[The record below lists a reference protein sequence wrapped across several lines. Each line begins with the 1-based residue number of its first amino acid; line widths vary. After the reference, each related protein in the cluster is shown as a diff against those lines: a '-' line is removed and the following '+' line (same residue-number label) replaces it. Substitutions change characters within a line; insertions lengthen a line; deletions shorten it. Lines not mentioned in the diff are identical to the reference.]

1 MKKSQQTLPLVLSS
15 ILLLISVT
23 VTTRAQEQGVVTGV
37 VRWETELGVAPMGP
51 GNSKAAVEPCSVFY
65 VAALDA
71 HSNKPV
77 TYTDQI
83 ASPFQKS
90 VVKYDD
96 GEFYVCRYSLR
107 VPQNRSLYIVAG
119 MGGVLEL
126 PKEDRSPMYITDAW
140 IGGSKPQP
148 PAGWERSFSG
158 YTYVNINDRTF
169 RHRAIVNFT
178 MIYVRK
184 DLGIH

>member
-1 MKKSQQTLPLVLSS
+1 MKKSAQTLILVLSS

-23 VTTRAQEQGVVTGV
+23 VSTRAQEQGVVTGV
-37 VRWETELGVAPMGP
+37 IRWKTELGVAPMGP
-51 GNSKAAVEPCSVFY
+51 GNSKAAVDPCSIFY

-71 HSNKPV
+71 RSNNPV
-77 TYTDQI
+77 TYTDQV

-96 GEFYVCRYSLR
+96 GEFHVCRYSLK
-107 VPQNRSLYIVAG
+107 VPQERRLYIVAG
-119 MGGVLEL
+119 MGGVLQL
-126 PKEDRSPMYITDAW
+126 PKEDRSPMYITNAW
-140 IGGSKPQP
+140 IGGSRSQP

-158 YTYVNINDRTF
+158 FSYVDINARTL

-178 MIYVRK
+178 MIYVSK
-184 DLGIH
+184 DLGVH